1 MVKLFRNRLMT
12 NRGLVLD
19 FKTQTARLTRIVD
32 ADSSIDSAIAFD
44 AALRLINAP
53 HSPWELHATLSGVLV
68 AA

>member
-19 FKTQTARLTRIVD
+19 FKTQTARLICVTD

-53 HSPWELHATLSGVLV
+53 HSSWELHATLSGVLV